1 MATQVNT
8 YLLAGM
14 GGAGA
19 GAGGVQVRT
28 HGVICQNRRVEVKSG
43 SEPDLVT
50 PDPYPH
56 HSASHLPHLSPSP
69 MSRAIAPYD
78 GWIPKTCRVDVA

>member
-50 PDPYPH
+50 LTPTPTTARLTFLTCLRLQCRAPSRLMTGGYPK
-56 HSASHLPHLSPSP
+56 PV
-69 MSRAIAPYD
+69 
-78 GWIPKTCRVDVA
+78 GWM